1 MEQVLD
7 IILERLGRIEEKQDR
22 TLEQTT
28 KTNGRV
34 YRLEQ
39 DTKELRN
46 DLNNVKDV
54 QAETKGKNKVIW
66 IVLCCAG
73 VVIGYV
79 INSFLK

>member
-7 IILERLGRIEEKQDR
+7 IILERLGRIEEKQDK

-34 YRLEQ
+34 YRLEE
-39 DTKELRN
+39 DHRKMLEDVNKVKEI
-46 DLNNVKDV
+46 
-54 QAETKGKNKVIW
+54 QSETKGRDRVIW
-66 IVLCCAG
+66 VFICCAG
-73 VVIGYV
+73 VVVGYI